1 MIVLSVNACKRREPV
16 LSVNACKRSEPV
28 RESMYSVKFVSR
40 SGMLI
45 PVSGG
50 EPFREV
56 MRFAGALVDMC
67 RREMYNCL
75 NTRDFGISM
84 VRSVRDPMRT

>member
-1 MIVLSVNACKRREPV
+1 
-16 LSVNACKRSEPV
+16 
-28 RESMYSVKFVSR
+28 MYSVRSVSW

-84 VRSVRDPMRT
+84 VRSVRDPMRI